1 LLTMDGHVVVGH
13 SVVPLMTKKRKKKGK
28 KIYYEAAEGSHEIEK

>member
-1 LLTMDGHVVVGH
+1 MDGHVVVGH
-13 SVVPLMTKKRKKKGK
+13 SVVGK